1 MALLIDRTLQAARTA
16 AHLAAGL
23 ATAASLAFAT
33 AAASVA
39 NAGEAS
45 LEYAVKANFLYKFGP
60 FVDWPATAFAS
71 PASPFNICV
80 VGDDPFG
87 HGLEEAVRGQTVAGH
102 PVAVRRLAIVSGE
115 AACHVIY
122 LGRSRAQAP
131 AEALK
136 ALRGAPVLTVTDER
150 QGFSGGV
157 VHFVLK
163 DGRVRFGLDMDT
175 ARANGLTISSKLQ
188 GLAVALRRGSG

>member
-1 MALLIDRTLQAARTA
+1 MAFLIDRTLRAAAR
-16 AHLAAGL
+16 LAAGL
-23 ATAASLAFAT
+23 ATAAGLVFAPG
-33 AAASVA
+33 AA

-60 FVDWPATAFAS
+60 FVDWPATAFATPS
-71 PASPFNICV
+71 SPFTICV

-87 HGLEEAVRGQTVAGH
+87 SGLEEAVRGQTVAGH
-102 PVAVRRLAIVSGE
+102 PVAVRRLAVVSGE

-122 LGRSRAQAP
+122 LGRSRVQAP

-163 DGRVRFGLDMDT
+163 DGRVRFGLDMDN